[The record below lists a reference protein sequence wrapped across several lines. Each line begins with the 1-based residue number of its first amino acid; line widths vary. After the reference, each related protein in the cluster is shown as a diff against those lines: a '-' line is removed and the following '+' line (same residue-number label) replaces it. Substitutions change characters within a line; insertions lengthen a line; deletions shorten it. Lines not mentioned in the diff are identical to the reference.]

1 MTILLMEGFDLYNGA
16 DATIGIAANWLL
28 DNYYATLSTPA
39 GRFGGKCFCTV
50 WGGSVQYS
58 LAYRTL
64 AAQTSAFSF
73 GLAIRISDF
82 SESPFVWLLSASRA
96 YQACIRTD
104 SFGNLIA
111 CRASSRTSQTDLGKT
126 SAPVLRRNAW
136 HYVEVE
142 GVIGDTGAMRIYVDG
157 AKVLDLSGVN
167 TQQQATNQ
175 IGMIQLGYTGSS
187 ATYYFDDLYVT
198 DTDHR
203 LGERK
208 ITVLTLTAD
217 VAKAFTPSTGTDNY
231 ACLDDAVPDTTD
243 YVTATDPGTTDTYEL
258 SDLVDTPA
266 VIDAIQL
273 TAMARKTDA
282 ATRALALQV
291 VSGATSDDGPSF
303 YLSASFTAFSR
314 ILPND
319 PATGAA
325 WTPAAVNALRAGP
338 KVAV

>member
-1 MTILLMEGFDLYNGA
+1 MTILLMEGFDLYNGT
-16 DATIGIAANWLL
+16 DATTGIAANWLL

-82 SESPFVWLLSASRA
+82 SDRRSCGCSARRA

-126 SAPVLRRNAW
+126 SAPVLRRNAALCRGRRRDRR
-136 HYVEVE
+136 YR
-142 GVIGDTGAMRIYVDG
+142 GDA
-157 AKVLDLSGVN
+157 DLCRRGQSARSSGVD
-167 TQQQATNQ
+167 TQQQATSQ

-198 DTDHR
+198 TPITAWASARSPCSPPPPMWQGLHPVDRHRQLCLPRRCRARHHR
-203 LGERK
+203 LCDRLG
-208 ITVLTLTAD
+208 
-217 VAKAFTPSTGTDNY
+217 
-231 ACLDDAVPDTTD
+231 
-243 YVTATDPGTTDTYEL
+243 
-258 SDLVDTPA
+258 
-266 VIDAIQL
+266 
-273 TAMARKTDA
+273 
-282 ATRALALQV
+282 
-291 VSGATSDDGPSF
+291 
-303 YLSASFTAFSR
+303 
-314 ILPND
+314 
-319 PATGAA
+319 
-325 WTPAAVNALRAGP
+325 AGP
-338 KVAV
+338 PTPTNCPIWSTPRP

>member
-1 MTILLMEGFDLYNGA
+1 MTILLMEGFDLYNGT
-16 DATIGIAANWLL
+16 DATTGIAANWLL
-28 DNYYATLSTPA
+28 DNYYASLSTPA

-58 LAYRTL
+58 LAYRPL

-157 AKVLDLSGVN
+157 AKVLDLSGVD
-167 TQQQATNQ
+167 TQQQATSQ
-175 IGMIQLGYTGSS
+175 IGMIQLGYVGSS

-217 VAKAFTPSTGTDNY
+217 VAKAFTPSTGTANY
-231 ACLDDAVPDTTD
+231 ACLDDAVLDVSD

-258 SDLVDTPA
+258 SDLVDTPS

-282 ATRALALQV
+282 STRALALQV

-303 YLSASFTAFSR
+303 YLSSTFTVFSR
-314 ILPND
+314 LLSSD
-319 PATGAA
+319 PATGTA
-325 WTPAAVNALRAGP
+325 WTPASVNALRAGP